1 MLKGI
6 FKERLILA
14 YGLDKEE
21 LDKLNLK
28 FSTVCKE
35 PVLVITSD
43 MGNCTIEQLLKNQEI
58 KVSLRVLPKEKV
70 VIFNGFQGVYLQ
82 NGVKAIREV
91 LGAEPIL
98 ASTTPNSVK
107 MSLYELMDHLVQERA
122 LYKNK

>member
-1 MLKGI
+1 MMRGI

-14 YGLDKEE
+14 YGLTQEE

-43 MGNCTIEQLLKNQEI
+43 MGNCTLEQILNGLKL
-58 KVSLRVLPKEKV
+58 KVSVKMLPNEKV
-70 VIFNGFQGVYLQ
+70 IIFNGFQGVYLQ
-82 NGVKAIREV
+82 NGVKKVREV
-91 LGAEPIL
+91 LGSEPIL

-107 MSLYELMDHLVQERA
+107 MSLYELIDHLIQERA